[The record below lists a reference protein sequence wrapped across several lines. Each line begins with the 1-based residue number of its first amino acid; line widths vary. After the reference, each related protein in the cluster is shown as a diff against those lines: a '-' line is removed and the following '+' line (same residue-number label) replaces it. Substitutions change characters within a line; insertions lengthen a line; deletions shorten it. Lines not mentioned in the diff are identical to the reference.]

1 MWVPSTTTL
10 LVVLDQTD
18 FNGSNEA
25 APAVPTE
32 TPAVIPPTSSSPA
45 SDRPGTSGTE
55 LNLRND
61 RQKAQTS
68 YQRAA
73 KAEQEY
79 RAKRRA
85 TYARKDI
92 KSAKEHFTV
101 SATSF
106 KEGCVCAW
114 SAIKAG
120 PAVVK
125 EKQVKMREE
134 HAEKRKSVAEAVGLL
149 SLKFVP
155 KKTKLEEKAK
165 KSEDS
170 SSSEAPAAPAV
181 EGTPVVEATPVAAA
195 A

>member
-1 MWVPSTTTL
+1 MGGYI
-10 LVVLDQTD
+10 VLTGSSSLQVYQ
-18 FNGSNEA
+18 SNEA

-134 HAEKRKSVAEAVGLL
+134 HAEKRKSVAEA
-149 SLKFVP
+149 